1 MRLIQTDGQGNM
13 TGEVKTF
20 DPISTVEDAARIAAQ
35 HGGDGTYW
43 ADTGDG
49 KFYEFVI
56 EGGRAENMTDEGW
69 RSGNPGE
76 QVDNAE
82 MADRVQRP
90 ASEFGGFFLDPDQ
103 TAESANFLMP
113 AERPAP
119 PAPAEEPVAE
129 EAPAEDAAAE
139 GDEAPAAEEGPVEE
153 AVAEGDE
160 TEGEETP
167 TEGEE
172 VEGDASEA
180 APAEGAE

>member
-56 EGGRAENMTDEGW
+56 EGGRADNMTDEGW

-103 TAESANFLMP
+103 TTEAANFLMP

-119 PAPAEEPVAE
+119 PAPVEEPVAE
-129 EAPAEDAAAE
+129 A
-139 GDEAPAAEEGPVEE
+139 PVEE
-153 AVAEGDE
+153 APVEETLAEEAPVEEAAAEGDE